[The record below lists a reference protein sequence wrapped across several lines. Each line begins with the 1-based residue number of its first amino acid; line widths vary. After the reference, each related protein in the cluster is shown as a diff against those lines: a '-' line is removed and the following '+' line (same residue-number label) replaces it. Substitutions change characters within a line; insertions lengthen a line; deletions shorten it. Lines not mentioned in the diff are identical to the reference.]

1 MHFSSRSYLRI
12 YYLLILVKF
21 KKKDTMGPKRTGSLR
36 EKGHKQNIQSSGQD
50 GRRSLKISK
59 TKTN

>member
-12 YYLLILVKF
+12 YSYF
-21 KKKDTMGPKRTGSLR
+21 GEHTKKKDTMGPKRTGSLR

-50 GRRSLKISK
+50 GRF
-59 TKTN
+59 